1 MEKASRS
8 RQASIA
14 ARAML
19 GFYRV
24 ALIVATLIAA
34 VGTVIAIFVNQP
46 QTYRASRV
54 SSLNLVKCD
63 PEPLVPMR
71 CVTLGNDERFKFD
84 DADDDTVLRWTRN
97 RIEKDYSDEVGK
109 IYWQSFRQTCLGVG
123 AALVIGAAVYI
134 GLAVLRLALTI
145 FGWAAGRIDATG

>member
-34 VGTVIAIFVNQP
+34 VGTVIAIFVNQTP
-46 QTYRASRV
+46 D
-54 SSLNLVKCD
+54 LL
-63 PEPLVPMR
+63 
-71 CVTLGNDERFKFD
+71 
-84 DADDDTVLRWTRN
+84 TR
-97 RIEKDYSDEVGK
+97 ITFV
-109 IYWQSFRQTCLGVG
+109 
-123 AALVIGAAVYI
+123 
-134 GLAVLRLALTI
+134 RL
-145 FGWAAGRIDATG
+145 D

>member
-1 MEKASRS
+1 MEEASRS
-8 RQASIA
+8 RQTSIA

-34 VGTVIAIFVNQP
+34 VGTVIAIFANQP
-46 QTYRASRV
+46 QTYNPHYLRASRL

-71 CVTLGNDERFKFD
+71 CITLGNDERFKFE
-84 DADDDTVLRWTRN
+84 DADNETVLRWTRN

-134 GLAVLRLALTI
+134 GLAVLRWALTT
-145 FGWAAGRIDATG
+145 FGWAAGA